1 MRALCIGA
9 KIFRLCSFGI
19 NSSPAR
25 CLTGTAEVPCMG
37 HFFVN
42 RLSLRLL
49 IYLLFDLERPVSSSR
64 PTGRVSPSRAGA
76 VKDGALAPPAKSLTA
91 PSTKADWLWSLRT
104 KCHKAIR
111 SLRAKATIIFLRK
124 RGAFSVRARNQ
135 LAQGALLL
143 EIEETPRE
151 LDHAF
156 AHSSIARSGKHS
168 RGVSCRSRRA
178 SLHSEPRRAGRASC
192 VTAPP

>member
-1 MRALCIGA
+1 MRIGSESSEAADPFSETALEAI
-9 KIFRLCSFGI
+9 STFGTPPPRTV
-19 NSSPAR
+19 NRRPPQVRAGPKLSCASYLPSV
-25 CLTGTAEVPCMG
+25 CGTEGDALGHHAIADEVPQG
-37 HFFVN
+37 DQELARQSNDH
-42 RLSLRLL
+42 LL
-49 IYLLFDLERPVSSSR
+49 
-64 PTGRVSPSRAGA
+64 AQ
-76 VKDGALAPPAKSLTA
+76 
-91 PSTKADWLWSLRT
+91 
-104 KCHKAIR
+104 
-111 SLRAKATIIFLRK
+111 

-156 AHSSIARSGKHS
+156 AHSNIARSGKHS